1 MSTAKSARGDAKSHQ
16 QDERAPGS
24 GHHRVASKRPT
35 EQREQA
41 SVQRYLDRFAEAMTS
56 GDTRTMAQLW
66 GVPAFVIGRTEAR
79 VVQSESEVEQFFEG
93 SKEMYNERG
102 ITQTRAEIQ
111 QLDWV
116 GKDLVV
122 ATVRWPYLNAQDEE
136 LGEESSSYTLLR
148 GEDGS
153 YKLRSI
159 LMRGASGPGAECANG
174 TDDE

>member
-1 MSTAKSARGDAKSHQ
+1 MNTARSARNDAKDQHQ
-16 QDERAPGS
+16 LEREPGS
-24 GHHRVASKRPT
+24 GHHQVAPKRPT

-56 GDTRTMAQLW
+56 GDTRTMTQLW
-66 GVPAFVIGRTEAR
+66 GVPAFVIGRAEAR
-79 VVQSESEVEQFFEG
+79 VVQSESEVEQLFEG

-111 QLDWV
+111 HLDWV
-116 GKDLVV
+116 GTDLVV
-122 ATVRWPYLNAQDEE
+122 ATVRWPYLNDQDEE

-159 LMRGASGPGAECANG
+159 LMRGASGPGAERADG